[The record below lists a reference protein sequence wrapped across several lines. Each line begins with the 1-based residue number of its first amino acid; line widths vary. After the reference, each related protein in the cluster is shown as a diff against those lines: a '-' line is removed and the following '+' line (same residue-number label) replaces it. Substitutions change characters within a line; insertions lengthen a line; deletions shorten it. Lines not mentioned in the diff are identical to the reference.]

1 MPAKAKKAD
10 DADITFEDAAEKL
23 EAIVEAME
31 SEELPLE
38 KLLVQYEEGTKLVKV
53 CESKLQAA
61 EKRISQLEENL
72 EGDQRT
78 GARQKIDGTAAG
90 RIGGGSAV
98 GIDRHAGQDG
108 WAFGAESWRGRI
120 DYRHAQGLY
129 HAKR

>member
-38 KLLVQYEEGTKLVKV
+38 KLLVQYEEGTKLVKI

-61 EKRISQLEENL
+61 EKRITQLEENL
-72 EGDQRT
+72 EGELATRPVTLEGED
-78 GARQKIDGTAAG
+78 
-90 RIGGGSAV
+90 
-98 GIDRHAGQDG
+98 
-108 WAFGAESWRGRI
+108 
-120 DYRHAQGLY
+120 
-129 HAKR
+129 

>member
-23 EAIVEAME
+23 ETIVEAME

-61 EKRISQLEENL
+61 EKRITQLEENL
-72 EGDQRT
+72 EGELA
-78 GARQKIDGTAAG
+78 ARPVTLEGEED
-90 RIGGGSAV
+90 
-98 GIDRHAGQDG
+98 
-108 WAFGAESWRGRI
+108 
-120 DYRHAQGLY
+120 
-129 HAKR
+129 

>member
-23 EAIVEAME
+23 ETIVEAME

-61 EKRISQLEENL
+61 GKRITQLEENL
-72 EGDQRT
+72 EGELA
-78 GARQKIDGTAAG
+78 ARPVTLEGED
-90 RIGGGSAV
+90 
-98 GIDRHAGQDG
+98 
-108 WAFGAESWRGRI
+108 E
-120 DYRHAQGLY
+120 
-129 HAKR
+129 

>member
-61 EKRISQLEENL
+61 EKRITQLEENL
-72 EGDQRT
+72 EGELATRPVTLEGED
-78 GARQKIDGTAAG
+78 D
-90 RIGGGSAV
+90 
-98 GIDRHAGQDG
+98 
-108 WAFGAESWRGRI
+108 
-120 DYRHAQGLY
+120 
-129 HAKR
+129 

>member
-61 EKRISQLEENL
+61 EKRITQLEENL
-72 EGDQRT
+72 QGELAARPVTLEGED
-78 GARQKIDGTAAG
+78 D
-90 RIGGGSAV
+90 
-98 GIDRHAGQDG
+98 
-108 WAFGAESWRGRI
+108 
-120 DYRHAQGLY
+120 
-129 HAKR
+129 

>member
-23 EAIVEAME
+23 ETIVEAME

-61 EKRISQLEENL
+61 EKRIRQLEENL
-72 EGDQRT
+72 EGELA
-78 GARQKIDGTAAG
+78 ARPVTLEGED
-90 RIGGGSAV
+90 
-98 GIDRHAGQDG
+98 D
-108 WAFGAESWRGRI
+108 
-120 DYRHAQGLY
+120 
-129 HAKR
+129 

>member
-23 EAIVEAME
+23 ETIVEAME

-61 EKRISQLEENL
+61 EKRVTQLEENL
-72 EGDQRT
+72 EGELA
-78 GARQKIDGTAAG
+78 ARPVTLEGED
-90 RIGGGSAV
+90 
-98 GIDRHAGQDG
+98 
-108 WAFGAESWRGRI
+108 E
-120 DYRHAQGLY
+120 
-129 HAKR
+129 

>member
-23 EAIVEAME
+23 ETIVEAME

-61 EKRISQLEENL
+61 EKRITQLEENL
-72 EGDQRT
+72 EGELA
-78 GARQKIDGTAAG
+78 ARPVTLEG
-90 RIGGGSAV
+90 
-98 GIDRHAGQDG
+98 
-108 WAFGAESWRGRI
+108 E
-120 DYRHAQGLY
+120 DY
-129 HAKR
+129 

>member
-23 EAIVEAME
+23 ETIVEAME

-61 EKRISQLEENL
+61 EKRITQLEENL
-72 EGDQRT
+72 GGELAARPVTLEGED
-78 GARQKIDGTAAG
+78 
-90 RIGGGSAV
+90 
-98 GIDRHAGQDG
+98 
-108 WAFGAESWRGRI
+108 E
-120 DYRHAQGLY
+120 
-129 HAKR
+129 

>member
-23 EAIVEAME
+23 ETIVEAME

-61 EKRISQLEENL
+61 EKRITQLEENL
-72 EGDQRT
+72 EGELA
-78 GARQKIDGTAAG
+78 ARPVTLD
-90 RIGGGSAV
+90 GGG
-98 GIDRHAGQDG
+98 D
-108 WAFGAESWRGRI
+108 
-120 DYRHAQGLY
+120 
-129 HAKR
+129 